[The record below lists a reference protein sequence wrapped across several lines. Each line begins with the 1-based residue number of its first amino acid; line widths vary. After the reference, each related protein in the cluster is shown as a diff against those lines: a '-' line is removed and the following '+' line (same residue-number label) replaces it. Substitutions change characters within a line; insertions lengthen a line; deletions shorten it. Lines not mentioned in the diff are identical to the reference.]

1 MIIEQLKTLVEMQK
15 LDDQI
20 GRYRILQLELPKQ
33 LSEIVDRVEQA
44 TATLLAVETEKA
56 ELNKKQRAMEGDIKQ
71 HGDQARKYATQL
83 SEIKTNKEYKALNSE
98 IAYLKEKIS
107 ELESQE
113 IELMDLETEI
123 KVRVD
128 EAKKELAAA
137 EKAKRDQEG
146 ELRAQ
151 IDSLETKIE
160 ETRAQRNKLAA
171 TLPNQII
178 KQYGNMIKNKNNVA
192 VAWNKDGSCG
202 ACGFVIRPQ
211 IRIELQLFKRLIP
224 CENCGRILIDSS
236 LENQGNEEETSS

>member
-1 MIIEQLKTLVEMQK
+1 
-15 LDDQI
+15 
-20 GRYRILQLELPKQ
+20 
-33 LSEIVDRVEQA
+33 
-44 TATLLAVETEKA
+44 
-56 ELNKKQRAMEGDIKQ
+56 
-71 HGDQARKYATQL
+71 
-83 SEIKTNKEYKALNSE
+83 
-98 IAYLKEKIS
+98 
-107 ELESQE
+107 
-113 IELMDLETEI
+113 MDLENEV
-123 KVRVD
+123 KVRI
-128 EAKKELAAA
+128 EAAKKELAEA

-160 ETRAQRNKLAA
+160 ETRALRNKLAV

-224 CENCGRILIDSS
+224 CENCGRILIDPS
-236 LENQGNEEETSS
+236 LENLPAGDESSG

>member
-128 EAKKELAAA
+128 EAKKELVAA

-224 CENCGRILIDSS
+224 CENCGRILIDPS

>member
-236 LENQGNEEETSS
+236 LENQGNEEEASN

>member
-128 EAKKELAAA
+128 EAKKELVAA

-236 LENQGNEEETSS
+236 LENQGNEEEASN